1 MVSRQP
7 KFPHELLH
15 ISIAEDIAEIPADG
29 AENDR
34 GFEVT
39 PREPWEIAH
48 DRSPA
53 VSGRRRLGSLYQMT
67 GSSCNRTRNVRR
79 KPLMFAGPEAAAC
92 RLLRVGGSEHRSK
105 SWPNTGTQPM
115 AELISESQKFFSSA
129 ADTWPDFVLG

>member
-1 MVSRQP
+1 MVNRQP
-7 KFPHELLH
+7 KLPHELLH

-39 PREPWEIAH
+39 PREPWGIAH

-53 VSGRRRLGSLYQMT
+53 VSGRHRLGSLYQMIA
-67 GSSCNRTRNVRR
+67 SSCNTRNVSR
-79 KPLMFAGPEAAAC
+79 KPLMFAGLGGAAY
-92 RLLRVGGSEHRSK
+92 RLLRVGGSEDRSK

-115 AELISESQKFFSSA
+115 AELISESQKFFNSA